1 MDTRTN
7 NTSAYSFI
15 DIIQLDLGGKQ
26 WRALN
31 NNIIRRFTRSI
42 QQNTLRRQSTLRY
55 RGVVDWVYCSP
66 VGAFI
71 AKCLKPFSLLPDKC
85 ARNSQFEFVIKE
97 QQGHIHKQRCY
108 FMREN
113 TPFTFTSIFDH
124 RPHLHE
130 EFSGGLGMYLRLV
143 VKKGDLLFR
152 DRGYFFRLWR
162 WRLPIPRWLSV
173 GRFELLHRNIAER
186 RFQVIIRIAHPLLG
200 TLFYQRGDFF
210 DTRCLNELNAI
221 PISSRD

>member
-1 MDTRTN
+1 MDTHTN

-26 WRALN
+26 WSALN
-31 NNIIRRFTRSI
+31 HNIIRRFTRSI
-42 QQNTLRRQSTLRY
+42 QQNTLRY

-71 AKCLKPFSLLPDKC
+71 AKCLKPFSLLPDRC
-85 ARNSQFEFVIKE
+85 ARQSQFEFIIKE
-97 QQGHIHKQRCY
+97 HNGQIHKQRRY
-108 FMREN
+108 HMETN
-113 TPFTFTSIFDH
+113 IPFIFSSLFDNK
-124 RPHLHE
+124 PSLHE
-130 EFSGGLGMYLRLV
+130 EFSGGLGMYLGLA

-152 DRGYFFRLWR
+152 DRGYFFRIGN

-173 GRFELLHRNIAER
+173 GRFELLHRNIDDR

-210 DTRCLNELNAI
+210 DTRCSNELNAI
-221 PISSRD
+221 PISYRD